1 MKITSKTKY
10 GLRAM
15 LYMATHNTRN
25 ITIKEIS
32 ENENISLRYLEQ
44 IFSLLKKT
52 NIIKSI
58 QGSKGGYEL
67 LKKSEEI
74 SIFDIVLALEGNIE
88 ISEETTKELSE
99 TVVNECILKELDNI
113 FLDFL
118 KGKSLYDLEKEYK
131 SKNKNLIYFI

>member
-44 IFSLLKKT
+44 IFSLLKKS

-67 LKKSEEI
+67 LKKTEEI
-74 SIFDIVLALEGNIE
+74 SIFDIVLSLEGNIE
-88 ISEETTKELSE
+88 ISEEVTKELSE